1 MQTKTRTLLVTGLFA
16 AMAVTAGCGS
26 TSSNNEAANPNT
38 ETTAK
43 TVAEKAVAKA
53 KAASQT
59 VMVASPASGQLQF
72 EPKNLT
78 AKAGV
83 VKFDYD
89 NPSQVPHNFVILDES
104 GTPFEP
110 VMPVFS
116 AGKKSITVE
125 LKAGTYKFI
134 CQPHEAAGMVGEL
147 KVS

>member
-1 MQTKTRTLLVTGLFA
+1 MPRKTTTMLATGLVA

-26 TSSNNEAANPNT
+26 TSSNNDAANPTT
-38 ETTAK
+38 ETKATTA
-43 TVAEKAVAKA
+43 AAKAVT

-59 VMVASPASGQLQF
+59 IAVASPASGQLQF
-72 EPKNLT
+72 EPKALT

-83 VKFDYD
+83 VKFVYD
-89 NPSQVPHNFVILDES
+89 NKAQVPHNFVVLDQS
-104 GTPFEP
+104 GAPFEP
-110 VMPVFS
+110 TMPVFA
-116 AGKKSITVE
+116 AGTKSVTIE